1 MQMTTEEL
9 DVTMSDET
17 EEAVADE
24 GSESEKKPKNR
35 KKKKSR
41 LFKPFLVI
49 IVIGFCIYAVA
60 DIISQQTEIEQL
72 KQETAAISDKITES
86 KQLNDEYTEMLKSDE
101 AEFMERVAVEQLG
114 YAYPNERR
122 FYIISGN
129 DD

>member
-1 MQMTTEEL
+1 MTTEEIG
-9 DVTMSDET
+9 VTGSAEAEETTFEEHSD
-17 EEAVADE
+17 
-24 GSESEKKPKNR
+24 SEKKTKNQ

-41 LFKPFLVI
+41 LFKGIIVI

-60 DIISQQTEIEQL
+60 DIISQQTEIEKL
-72 KQETAAISDKITES
+72 KQETATISDKITES

-101 AEFMERVAVEQLG
+101 AEFMERVAVEQFG

-122 FYIISGN
+122 FYIVSGN

>member
-9 DVTMSDET
+9 NVTMSDET

-24 GSESEKKPKNR
+24 GSDSEKKPKNR

-41 LFKPFLVI
+41 FFKPVLVI

>member
-1 MQMTTEEL
+1 MTTEEINVAETGGPEN
-9 DVTMSDET
+9 DTAVSEHSD
-17 EEAVADE
+17 
-24 GSESEKKPKNR
+24 GGKKQKSR

-41 LFKPFLVI
+41 FFKPFLAV
-49 IVIGFCIYAVA
+49 IVIGFCIYAVT
-60 DIISQQTEIEQL
+60 DIVSQQTEIEQL
-72 KQETAAISDKITES
+72 RQETAAISEKITES

-122 FYIISGN
+122 FYIVNGN

>member
-1 MQMTTEEL
+1 MTTEEL
-9 DVTMSDET
+9 NAEETIAESDT
-17 EEAVADE
+17 SDS
-24 GSESEKKPKNR
+24 SEPSEKGKRSKNR

-41 LFKPFLVI
+41 FFKPFLVI

-72 KQETAAISDKITES
+72 KQETAAISEKITES
-86 KQLNDEYTEMLKSDE
+86 KQLNDEYTEMLKADE

-122 FYIISGN
+122 FYIVSGN